1 LSLPN
6 VANLPANGE
15 PRRRTVVVQDGKA
28 IMYVNTKGTVSN
40 LWLKP
45 TNGGTPKPLTD
56 FKENQI
62 TAFAWSPDG
71 SQLALSRGVRTKDV
85 VVLR

>member
-1 LSLPN
+1 
-6 VANLPANGE
+6 
-15 PRRRTVVVQDGKA
+15 
-28 IMYVNTKGTVSN
+28 MYVDTKGTVSN
-40 LWLKP
+40 LWLQP
-45 TNGGTPKPLTD
+45 INGGAPKPLTD

-71 SQLALSRGVRTKDV
+71 KQLALSRGVRTKDV